1 MITRRNF
8 LIKVGNLS
16 VVTSTFLF
24 YPSILKADEFKKSEL
39 SECTFHGVYPTSF
52 LEKSYL
58 NWVVTGSMI
67 VGGIAFS
74 YFTAGAGAPAA
85 ESGII
90 SWIAS
95 TIGGGGAGSYMAGLS
110 MIGSAFGGNAILGAA
125 ILNGTWI
132 GTVGGTVS
140 LAGKIGLTID
150 MSLTGVYI
158 LKGEDNKIIYKTEI
172 FIPEGIGDDYV
183 QNLVKE
189 IYDIRDNIRKA
200 QEDQNNKKIK
210 ELFENLSEK
219 FELANNYLL
228 KELYSPPY
236 NIDNV
241 LVLTILAYDSNHIEN
256 FLKGM
261 KIIEKYDKEI
271 GWKKHSI
278 FSFFKK
284 DSNENLDNFVL
295 YLKAIKELVNGN
307 KDNAICYLNKCSDN
321 EKYIMESDQMLI
333 SLYSETKEEFKNNLF
348 VINCLIESV
357 DKNFDPDKYHTDK
370 RNKSSFFLDIGL
382 KFYIF
387 GYYSEA
393 IKYLNKAYDELGLIA
408 KHMSFIEAIKK
419 TENLINIYKALCY
432 LQLGN
437 IVKANE
443 IYQDVLESS
452 GNEEKEQYKK
462 MFESEMKAIQ

>member
-1 MITRRNF
+1 
-8 LIKVGNLS
+8 
-16 VVTSTFLF
+16 
-24 YPSILKADEFKKSEL
+24 
-39 SECTFHGVYPTSF
+39 
-52 LEKSYL
+52 
-58 NWVVTGSMI
+58 
-67 VGGIAFS
+67 
-74 YFTAGAGAPAA
+74 
-85 ESGII
+85 
-90 SWIAS
+90 
-95 TIGGGGAGSYMAGLS
+95 MAGLS

-132 GTVGGTVS
+132 GTVGGTAS

-200 QEDQNNKKIK
+200 QEDKNNKKIK
-210 ELFENLSEK
+210 ELFKNLSEK
-219 FELANNYLL
+219 FKLANDYLL
-228 KELYSPPY
+228 RELYSPY
-236 NIDNV
+236 NIDNI
-241 LVLTILAYDSNHIEN
+241 LVLTILAYNSNHIEN

-307 KDNAICYLNKCSDN
+307 KDNAIGYLNKCYYN
-321 EKYIMESDQMLI
+321 EKYVMESAQMLI
-333 SLYSETKEEFKNNLF
+333 SLYSETKEEFEHNLYL
-348 VINCLIESV
+348 IKYLIESV

-382 KFYIF
+382 KFYMF
-387 GYYSEA
+387 GHYSEA

-419 TENLINIYKALCY
+419 TENLINFYKALCY
-432 LQLGN
+432 LRLGN
-437 IVKANE
+437 VVKANE